1 MTPLQKW
8 LLVAALTLGSLAC
21 LGWCARRASTLS
33 DRVRTDATIVRID
46 VHTGSGPNRHTNR
59 TPVAAFEVNG
69 ELREYPLRESANSPN
84 CCNEGEV
91 VPVLYRPDA
100 PDDVIVARFSELYGP
115 ALLFAGVMGA
125 FALVIGLAA

>member
-8 LLVAALTLGSLAC
+8 LVVVALSLGSLAC
-21 LGWCARRASTLS
+21 LGWCARRASSLG

-46 VHTGSGPNRHTNR
+46 VHTGIGPNSGTNR

-69 ELREYPLRESANSPN
+69 ELREYPLRGSANSPN

-91 VPVLYRPDA
+91 VPVLYLPDA

-115 ALLFAGVMGA
+115 ALLFAAVMGG
-125 FALVIGLAA
+125 FALVIGFLA

>member
-1 MTPLQKW
+1 
-8 LLVAALTLGSLAC
+8 
-21 LGWCARRASTLS
+21 
-33 DRVRTDATIVRID
+33 
-46 VHTGSGPNRHTNR
+46 
-59 TPVAAFEVNG
+59 
-69 ELREYPLRESANSPN
+69 
-84 CCNEGEV
+84 V